1 MVGQVRGFTVVFQS
15 TLPLRGATGLR
26 RAVRQACRNFNPHS
40 PCGER
45 RRHGSADGRRLAI
58 SIHTPLAGSDGLA
71 NGIVDNNFIFQS
83 TLPLRGATRTM
94 ALPRCTPVFQSTL
107 PLRGATPDSC
117 ANAGSN
123 AAYFNPHSPCGERP
137 RQVDHA
143 TVTHDISIHTPLA
156 GSDDGQRLEH
166 DRSDQFQSTLPLRG
180 ATHHQN
186 ASVERISISI
196 HTPLAG
202 SDLTRSSH
210 RTFDRF
216 QSTLPLRGATA
227 EMRHF

>member
-1 MVGQVRGFTVVFQS
+1 M
-15 TLPLRGATGLR
+15 
-26 RAVRQACRNFNPHS
+26 
-40 PCGER
+40 
-45 RRHGSADGRRLAI
+45 
-58 SIHTPLAGSDGLA
+58 
-71 NGIVDNNFIFQS
+71 DNNFI
-83 TLPLRGATRTM
+83 
-94 ALPRCTPVFQSTL
+94 FQSTL

-180 ATHHQN
+180 ATHRTRL
-186 ASVERISISI
+186 ERDSKVISI

-216 QSTLPLRGATA
+216 QSTLPLRGATSSFTVVA
-227 EMRHF
+227 MIIPYISIHTPLAGSDEGFGGFVETATQFQSTLPLRGATVR